1 HECGVEVGSVVSV
14 HYDPLLAKVV
24 GSGRDRVEA
33 VATLAAALEQYRVEG
48 VRTTLPLHRRI
59 LADPRFQ
66 AGAVH
71 TRFLE
76 RGS

>member
-1 HECGVEVGSVVSV
+1 VEVGSVVSV
-14 HYDPLLAKVV
+14 HYDPLLAKVIA
-24 GSGRDRVEA
+24 SGVDRAEA
-33 VATLAAALEQYRVEG
+33 VARLAAALEGYRVEG

-59 LADPRFQ
+59 LADPRFE

-76 RGS
+76 RGT

>member
-1 HECGVEVGSVVSV
+1 MER
-14 HYDPLLAKVV
+14 LA
-24 GSGRDRVEA
+24 R
-33 VATLAAALEQYRVEG
+33 ALDAYRVEG

-59 LADPRFQ
+59 LASPAFR

-76 RGS
+76 SL